1 MIEASLTRSDKSLM
15 APPDTGIIFKLS
27 LIIIIIIIIIIFIMI
42 MIIIMI
48 IIKIANQV

>member
-27 LIIIIIIIIIIFIMI
+27 LIIMI